1 MNILVTGAAGFI
13 GSHLCERL
21 VRDGHTVTG
30 VDCFTPYYARGIKE
44 RNLEGLARCPA
55 FTLAEADLSSCAVGP
70 LLRGVDYVYHLA
82 AMPGLVKSWTEFE
95 TYSRCNI
102 TATYRLLDAVADSS
116 VRRVIHA
123 STSSVYGKFACGDES
138 QAIDPVSPY
147 GVTKFA
153 AENICRAFVA
163 EKGLSVTV
171 LRYFSVY
178 GPRQRPDMAY
188 NRFIDALLNG
198 RTIDL
203 YGDGHQ
209 ARSSTYVGDCVE
221 ATASALYL
229 PPDEVYNV
237 GGGEVVTINEVIRR
251 LETISGLRAKV
262 RHLPARI
269 GDQRDTAANTDRLT
283 RAIGWRPKVGIDEG
297 LRRQFEWMSRQAT
310 PLAA

>member
-21 VRDGHTVTG
+21 VRDGHAVTG
-30 VDCFTPYYARGIKE
+30 VDCFTPYYPRHLKE
-44 RNLEGLARCPA
+44 RNLEGLARCPT
-55 FTLAEADLSSCAVGP
+55 FTLAERDLSDCEVGP
-70 LLRGVDYVYHLA
+70 LLKGVDYVYHLA

-102 TATYRLLDAVADSS
+102 TATYRLLDAVTDSQ
-116 VRRVIHA
+116 VRRVIYV
-123 STSSVYGKFACGDES
+123 STSSVYGKYARGDED
-138 QAIDPVSPY
+138 QPIRPVSPY
-147 GVTKFA
+147 GVTKYA
-153 AENICRAFVA
+153 AENICRAFIA
-163 EKGLSVTV
+163 EKGLSVTT

-188 NRFIDALLNG
+188 HRFIDALLNG

-203 YGDGHQ
+203 FGDGEQ

-221 ATASALYL
+221 ATAAALYL

-237 GGGEVVTINEVIRR
+237 GGGEVVTVNEVIRR
-251 LETISGLRAKV
+251 LGAISGLRAKV
-262 RHLPARI
+262 RHLPARV
-269 GDQRDTAANTDRLT
+269 GDQRDTAANTDKLA

-310 PLAA
+310 LLAA